1 MTSELK
7 RNITSFTGIVG
18 SEKINDLCK
27 IKNERKWNDY
37 RERYEKLSRLEI
49 IQNFPIQIDFELN
62 ATCNLRC
69 PMCPLSV
76 ELNSE
81 KKQYKFP
88 FELFCKIIDE
98 GVKYGG
104 GARGCK
110 IKLFKR
116 ATFKR

>member
-49 IQNFPIQIDFELN
+49 IQNFPIQILMLLVILDVQ
-62 ATCNLRC
+62 CVHY
-69 PMCPLSV
+69 LS
-76 ELNSE
+76 S
-81 KKQYKFP
+81 
-88 FELFCKIIDE
+88 
-98 GVKYGG
+98 
-104 GARGCK
+104 
-110 IKLFKR
+110 
-116 ATFKR
+116 